1 MLKYQFQEIKPSP
14 GVRDTADDEAVQ
26 YTRYP
31 TGYPDF
37 MISHL
42 HIEQAEEQ
50 EFTQKFNSMTIAFVL
65 SGSGKVEIEGF
76 TPVTI
81 SEMKAYMILP
91 EQTVKI

>member
-1 MLKYQFQEIKPSP
+1 MLKYQFQDIKPSA

-42 HIEQAEEQ
+42 HIDQAEE
-50 EFTQKFNSMTIAFVL
+50 
-65 SGSGKVEIEGF
+65 
-76 TPVTI
+76 
-81 SEMKAYMILP
+81 
-91 EQTVKI
+91 